1 MAWVEMMEVACG
13 RLSSARSN
21 RLREPTMSR
30 TTQRR
35 KAMRYAIPLLAYSS
49 AVLAGPTLSA
59 TSYGAI
65 RFSERVEIVEKRL
78 QERVPPPINAEEA
91 HCRLFEFKAYPQ
103 MIFMIEDGVITRA
116 GTSAP
121 IPTSIGMTVGSSVK
135 TIRRN
140 FPGVKIEPHAY
151 DPAGHY
157 LTLKT
162 ENQKAAIVM
171 EESGGRITEI
181 RGGLIPS
188 VTYVE
193 GCL

>member
-1 MAWVEMMEVACG
+1 
-13 RLSSARSN
+13 
-21 RLREPTMSR
+21 MSH

-35 KAMRYAIPLLAYSS
+35 KAMRYAIALLACSS
-49 AVLAGPTLSA
+49 AVLAGPILSA

-65 RFSERVEIVEKRL
+65 RFGERVETVEKRL
-78 QERVPPPINAEEA
+78 HERVPQPIDTEEA

-103 MIFMIEDGVITRA
+103 MTFMIEDGVITRA
-116 GTSAP
+116 GTSSP
-121 IPTSIGMTVGSSVK
+121 IPTSIGVTVGLSMK
-135 TIRRN
+135 TIRRR
-140 FPGVKIEPHAY
+140 FPGVKIEPHTY
-151 DPAGHY
+151 DPTGHY

-162 ENQKAAIVM
+162 ESQKAAIVM